1 VALAVLHPKGVG
13 LEALESLFADRL
25 HQILG
30 LKVAGL
36 AGYCSVPVGVPRRQ
50 VFPIHHV
57 HLQQITPWPQHVLA
71 WHLARQVKPDFWG
84 YILHASCLLSAKGP
98 PRPKAKP
105 LFASLPLLRTGFN
118 QEQTIWPWELW
129 ELQPDVRDLG
139 AETTEWRASRPKALS
154 SIRQL
159 FHTP

>member
-1 VALAVLHPKGVG
+1 MALAVLHPKGVG

-25 HQILG
+25 HQVLG

-36 AGYCSVPVGVPRRQ
+36 AGYCPVPVGVPRRQ

-71 WHLARQVKPDFWG
+71 WHLARQVKPNFWG

-98 PRPKAKP
+98 QDQKPSPCLRPC
-105 LFASLPLLRTGFN
+105 LCLELASIKSRLSGPGSFK
-118 QEQTIWPWELW
+118 LW

-139 AETTEWRASRPKALS
+139 AETTEWLASRP